1 MTNMTLA
8 IPQDLHHRMTRHTEI
23 RWSDIARQSFERK
36 LMELDL
42 LDQAL
47 KHSKLT
53 EKDAE
58 RIGHEIKRAIRKRLD
73 HTDS

>member
-1 MTNMTLA
+1 MTLA
-8 IPQDLHHRMTRHTEI
+8 IPQELHRKMAQHTEI

-58 RIGHEIKRAIRKRLD
+58 RLGHEIKRAIRKRLD
-73 HTDS
+73 RTGS